1 MYFSP
6 GYCGGEVAVVD
17 PAEDDVEEVDRAGE
31 VQAELC
37 PLHHVPQTQGAV
49 AKKEG
54 QFASKV

>member
-1 MYFSP
+1 M
-6 GYCGGEVAVVD
+6 AVVD